1 MLSRSTLGGMETHIQ
16 IMVRIGNGEWA
27 GTSLHIPA
35 DNYDIHVATN
45 LSTECRKQCEG

>member
-1 MLSRSTLGGMETHIQ
+1 ME
-16 IMVRIGNGEWA
+16 NGEWA

-45 LSTECRKQCEG
+45 RPLNVWKAV